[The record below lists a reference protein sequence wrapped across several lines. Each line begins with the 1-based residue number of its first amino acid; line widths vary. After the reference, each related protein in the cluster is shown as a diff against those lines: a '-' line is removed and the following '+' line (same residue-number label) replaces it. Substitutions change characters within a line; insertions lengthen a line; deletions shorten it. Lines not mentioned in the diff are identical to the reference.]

1 MTFQPK
7 PSAAAKIWL
16 GVVAVV
22 LCLLFLETRN
32 PKQIGQ
38 NLIVNTDTDGVGA
51 QVLIDNQKVGT
62 VQAGESAGLGGG
74 VFRSYLSAGKHEL
87 SVRKSGFRPFVAQL
101 DMKREAFVGV
111 DLQPST
117 H

>member
-22 LCLLFLETRN
+22 LCVLFLETRN
-32 PKQIGQ
+32 AKQIGQ

-51 QVLIDNQKVGT
+51 EVLIDNQKVGT
-62 VQAGESAGLGGG
+62 VQTGESPGLGGG
-74 VFRSYLSAGKHEL
+74 VFRAYLGSGKHQL
-87 SVRKSGFRPFVAQL
+87 TVSKSGFRPFKEQL